1 MDVEEVYWSLSKP
14 VEKKQIDGL
23 TFEQARFF
31 VGELPASEH
40 HLWMVWREGFTKWI
54 PLLECHDLIKQP
66 KSAMRR
72 VSPPLPPDEIN
83 EFSMINNLSEMANGK
98 EIDQRLSRRFVKYFS
113 VIVETKGGPSFQT
126 KLVDISVGGMKL
138 AEAIPEAFGVSF
150 NATVKRADGE
160 ELKIYCKVI
169 KSSARLRVKFLEVD
183 KPRVLQSWL
192 IDSKTS

>member
-31 VGELPASEH
+31 VSELPVSEH

-54 PLLECHDLIKQP
+54 PLLECSDLIKKP
-66 KSAMRR
+66 RSGMRR
-72 VSPPLPPDEIN
+72 VSPPLPPDETN
-83 EFSMINNLSEMANGK
+83 EFSVINNLAEMATGK
-98 EIDQRLSRRFVKYFS
+98 QIDQRLSRRFVKSFS
-113 VIVETKGGPSFQT
+113 VLVETKGSPSFKT
-126 KLVDISVGGMKL
+126 KLVNISVGGMKV
-138 AEAIPEAFGVSF
+138 AEAIPEGFGVSF
-150 NATVKRADGE
+150 NATIQRADGE